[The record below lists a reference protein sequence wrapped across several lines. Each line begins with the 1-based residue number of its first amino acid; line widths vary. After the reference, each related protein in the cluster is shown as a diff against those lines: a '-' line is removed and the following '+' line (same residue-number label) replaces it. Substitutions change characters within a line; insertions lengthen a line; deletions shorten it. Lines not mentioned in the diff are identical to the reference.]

1 MMHIRPIQP
10 HELAAFAA
18 AGDQPEHTD
27 SVHEYLDQ
35 MLAKGAMRV
44 EWCFVAEEAGR
55 LLGRVA
61 CWTLPS
67 IGTPLA
73 LVLLDAPWQG
83 DYLGVGTG
91 LLEHSVGVVRGL
103 GGGKIEHV
111 LDAPPQWP
119 QWQHFPDQRQHL
131 LTQFGFAIERET
143 RRFEWQAGDAQP
155 SATARL
161 TFRPLLEVGEEA
173 FVQAIERVSAS
184 SFDQR
189 TQSDRAQLG
198 PQQEARNTFAD
209 LQGMEYDP
217 AWWQLAFSSDGELA
231 GLVMPTRAPAA
242 ATIGYIGIVPE
253 QRGRGYIDDLLAQG
267 TATLRAAGATAI
279 RADTDVAN
287 FPMANAFLR
296 AGYRE
301 FATRREYALNP
312 G

>member
-1 MMHIRPIQP
+1 MHIRPIHP
-10 HELAAFAA
+10 HEQAAFAA
-18 AGDQPEHTD
+18 AGDHPEHAG
-27 SVHEYLDQ
+27 SVREYLDQ

-44 EWCFVAEEAGR
+44 EWCFVAEEVGR

-61 CWTLPS
+61 CWTLPA
-67 IGTPLA
+67 IGMPLA

-83 DYLGVGTG
+83 DYLGVGTD
-91 LLEHSVGVVRGL
+91 LLEHSVGVVRAL
-103 GGGKIEHV
+103 GGSKIEHV

-119 QWQHFPDQRQHL
+119 QWQYFPDQRHHML
-131 LTQFGFAIERET
+131 AQFGFAIERET
-143 RRFEWQAGDAQP
+143 RRFEWPADGAAL
-155 SATARL
+155 ATSQRL
-161 TFRPLLEVGEEA
+161 TFRSLPEVGEDA

-198 PQQEARNTFAD
+198 PQHEAHNTFAD

-217 AWWQLAFSSDGELA
+217 AWWQLAFASDGELA

-242 ATIGYIGIVPE
+242 ATIGYIGVVPE

-267 TATLRAAGATAI
+267 TATLRAAGATTI

-296 AGYRE
+296 AGYQE
-301 FATRREYALNP
+301 FATRREYALNM
-312 G
+312 